1 MTIKNYFWIV
11 EYDQNVLSIQVSKIL
26 FEVIVL
32 KEWDCVEVGHH
43 RDIGRVIEAWQRNGW
58 SLHSYQATGKG
69 SGPMSFQIYHYLLFE
84 RGT

>member
-1 MTIKNYFWIV
+1 M
-11 EYDQNVLSIQVSKIL
+11 
-26 FEVIVL
+26 
-32 KEWDCVEVGHH
+32 KEWSCVEVGHH
-43 RDIGRVIEAWQRNGW
+43 RDIGEIIAEWQRNGW